1 MANVNNEVLDDFRN
15 IINNIIKEQFEIFI
29 SKANIEFF
37 YDGVV
42 TAISGTNAKVDLGF
56 QITEFI
62 PNRTGETLNVG
73 NKVRVYSGKST
84 LVGAFI
90 GVQLDT
96 YTP

>member
-1 MANVNNEVLDDFRN
+1 MVNISNEILDDFRN
-15 IINNIIKEQFEIFI
+15 IIDNIIEERFELFV

-42 TAISGTNAKVDLGF
+42 TATSGTNAKVDLGF